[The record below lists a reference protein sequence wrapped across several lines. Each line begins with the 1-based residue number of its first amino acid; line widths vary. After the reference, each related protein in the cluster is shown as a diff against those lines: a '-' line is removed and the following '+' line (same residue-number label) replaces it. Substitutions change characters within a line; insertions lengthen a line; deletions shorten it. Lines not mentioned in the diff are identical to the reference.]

1 MAFQLKLF
9 NVPLI
14 NIGMASGSNMSEKAK
29 RDLIARMIEEHK
41 PGTVGQ
47 LAALAEA
54 ERALDE
60 ETLIQTVKG
69 MVRDGSLKLEGPK
82 YPIQSFP
89 DYLFTL
95 GVSSWF
101 WATMAVT
108 ALAAVLALT
117 PTGFFPVDVLRWGFG
132 SLFLLFL
139 PGYSFLQLIFPKQR
153 EMRKPQRYIFSIAV
167 SLAIVIMLGL
177 VLNYSGAGI
186 RLATLLESIGSVTV
200 VFAVAA
206 AFRLYLLNRA
216 CGGP

>member
-1 MAFQLKLF
+1 MTFQLKLF

-14 NIGMASGSNMSEKAK
+14 NIGIASRSNMSEEAK
-29 RDLIARMIEEHK
+29 RDLIARLIGEHK

-47 LAALAEA
+47 LSALIKAEGA
-54 ERALDE
+54 FDE
-60 ETLIQTVKG
+60 ETFVETVRG
-69 MVRDGSLKLEGPK
+69 MVRNGSLKLERPK
-82 YPIQSFP
+82 YPIRSFL

-101 WATMAVT
+101 WTTMAVT
-108 ALAAVLALT
+108 ALAAALALT
-117 PTGFFPVDVLRWGFG
+117 PTGLFPLDVLRWGFG
-132 SLFLLFL
+132 SVFLLFL
-139 PGYSFLQLIFPKQR
+139 PGYSSLQLIFPKEQ
-153 EMRKPQRYIFSIAV
+153 EIRKSQRYIFSIPV
-167 SLAIVIMLGL
+167 SLAILIILGL

-216 CGGP
+216 